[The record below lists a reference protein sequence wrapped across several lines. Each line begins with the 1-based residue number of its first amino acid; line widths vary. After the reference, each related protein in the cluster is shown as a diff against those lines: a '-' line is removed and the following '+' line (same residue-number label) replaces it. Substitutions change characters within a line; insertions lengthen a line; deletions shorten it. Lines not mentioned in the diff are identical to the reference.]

1 MVWQGRPSNL
11 KGQNMGS
18 RNVECTDGVSDD
30 KNRILELLRAV
41 RGKLLNRTDG
51 PSIRIVPED
60 IIVKTYC

>member
-1 MVWQGRPSNL
+1 
-11 KGQNMGS
+11 MGS

-60 IIVKTYC
+60 IVVKTYC